1 MDKMPRGEDAPRQ
14 FGVPLPG
21 DPSIVY
27 TLSRHQLSDIQKRFA
42 HTMDLVQGITGGSGP
57 LIQEQNTQY
66 QTGQFKRRNSDSSNA
81 GEEPPSLR
89 PSSATSASA
98 SIRSIG
104 CKDAATAR

>member
-42 HTMDLVQGITGGSGP
+42 NTMDLVQGIAGGSGP
-57 LIQEQNTQY
+57 LMHEQNPQY
-66 QTGQFKRRNSDSSNA
+66 QTGKFVGDRKASESSNA
-81 GEEPPSLR
+81 GEEPPSVR
-89 PSSATSASA
+89 ESPSDV
-98 SIRSIG
+98 G
-104 CKDAATAR
+104 EGLLATAGEGAYN